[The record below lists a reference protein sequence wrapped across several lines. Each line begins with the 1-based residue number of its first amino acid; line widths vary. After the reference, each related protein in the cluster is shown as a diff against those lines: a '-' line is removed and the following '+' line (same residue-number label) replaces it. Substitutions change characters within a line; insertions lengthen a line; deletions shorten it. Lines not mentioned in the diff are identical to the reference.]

1 MRLCIISSMFPYPNE
16 SPQVGP
22 DNVVYNLVKG
32 IIKQNS
38 DISIDIVTILNDVKK
53 AFVDERFP
61 GVRVHYLPCLKY
73 LSRSFGDP
81 IIIKKFLKMHDYDL
95 IHSHYP
101 IALAKVMDTSTP
113 KIVTLHGIFHRE
125 RNFVKNPLTRLFYH
139 DYNTYMLKKILPKL
153 DGFVAISPYVIDE
166 LREMGVHDKMK
177 NIFQINNPID
187 NSFFAVTPNHDSNM
201 IFYPAR
207 ITERKNQLAAIHAI
221 ELVKNNV
228 DKFKLI
234 FTGGADEEY
243 LEIINKEINENGLTE
258 FVEYL
263 GKVSRDEIFELY
275 SEASI
280 VYLLSNQET
289 QPMSI
294 LEAMSTGKP
303 VIASNIKSNEYLV
316 KDGVTGYLV
325 DSNDSEKIAEYT
337 IELLNDKRKR
347 IEMGECA
354 RKIAQ
359 KQYYPEVIVEQTLK
373 MYHDFVNSNNK
384 LEYSEVLK

>member
-1 MRLCIISSMFPYPNE
+1 MKLCIISPTFPYPNE
-16 SPQVGP
+16 SPHVGP

-32 IIKQNS
+32 IIKQNR

-53 AFVDERFP
+53 EFVDERFP
-61 GVRVHYLPCLKY
+61 DVRVYYLPRLKY

-81 IIIKKFLKMHDYDL
+81 IIIQKFLKKHDYDL
-95 IHSHYP
+95 VHAHYP
-101 IALAKVMDTSTP
+101 IALAKVMDMTTP
-113 KIVTLHGIFHRE
+113 KILTLHGIFHRE

-166 LREMGVHDKMK
+166 LKEMGMHDKMK
-177 NIFQINNPID
+177 NIFLINNPID
-187 NSFFAVTPNHDSNM
+187 NSFFNVTPNHDSNM

-207 ITERKNQLAAIHAI
+207 ITKRKNQLAAMHAI

-228 DKFKLI
+228 DNFELI
-234 FTGGADEEY
+234 LTGGSDKKY
-243 LEIINKEINENGLTE
+243 LGQVNGAISENGLTD

-263 GKVSRDEIFELY
+263 GKVSRDEILELY
-275 SEASI
+275 SKASI

-303 VIASNIKSNEYLV
+303 VIASKIKSNEYLV
-316 KDGVTGYLV
+316 KDGVTGHLV
-325 DSNDSEKIAEYT
+325 DPNDSKTIAQYT
-337 IELLNDKRKR
+337 IELLNNKAKR

-359 KQYYPEVIVEQTLK
+359 KQYHPDVIVEQTLK
-373 MYHDFVNSNNK
+373 IYKNVMESHND
-384 LEYSEVLK
+384 

>member
-1 MRLCIISSMFPYPNE
+1 MKICIISSPFPYPNE
-16 SPQVGP
+16 SPQFGP

-38 DISIDIVTILNDVKK
+38 YISIDIVTILNNVKNE
-53 AFVDERFP
+53 FVDERFP
-61 GVRVHYLPCLKY
+61 NVNVHYLPHLKY
-73 LSRSFGDP
+73 VPRSFGDP
-81 IIIKKFLKMHDYDL
+81 IIIKKFLKKHEYDL
-95 IHSHYP
+95 VHAHYP
-101 IALAKVMDTSTP
+101 IALAKVMDMSTP
-113 KIVTLHGIFHRE
+113 KILTLHGIFHRE

-166 LREMGVHDKMK
+166 LREMGVYDKMK

-187 NSFFAVTPNHDSNM
+187 NSFFDVIPNHDSNM

-207 ITERKNQLAAIHAI
+207 IVERKNQLAAIHVI

-234 FTGGADEEY
+234 LTGGSDGEY
-243 LEIINKEINENGLTE
+243 LEQVNNAISENGLTD
-258 FVEYL
+258 VVDYL
-263 GKVSRDEIFELY
+263 GKVSRDDILELY
-275 SEASI
+275 SKASI

-303 VIASNIKSNEYLV
+303 VIASKIKSNEYLV
-316 KDGVTGYLV
+316 KNDVTGYLV
-325 DSNDSEKIAEYT
+325 DPNDSKKIAEYT
-337 IELLNDKRKR
+337 IELLNNKAKR

-359 KQYYPEVIVEQTLK
+359 KQYHPDVIIEQTLK
-373 MYHDFVNSNNK
+373 MYEMIIEAQNG
-384 LEYSEVLK
+384 

>member
-1 MRLCIISSMFPYPNE
+1 MKLCIISSMFPHLGE

-101 IALAKVMDTSTP
+101 IALAKVMDTNTP

-125 RNFVKNPLTRLFYH
+125 RSYEKNPLARLFYY

-166 LREMGVHDKMK
+166 LREMGVHGKIK

-187 NSFFAVTPNHDSNM
+187 NSFFDVTPNHDNNM

-207 ITERKNQLAAIHAI
+207 ITKRKNQLAAIHAI

-228 DKFKLI
+228 DNFKLI
-234 FTGGADEEY
+234 FTGGSDEGY
-243 LEIINKEINENGLTE
+243 LEQINDAINEKGLTE

-263 GKVSRDEIFELY
+263 GKVSRDEILELY
-275 SEASI
+275 SKASI
-280 VYLLSNQET
+280 IYLLSNQET

-294 LEAMSTGKP
+294 LEAMSTRKP

-316 KDGVTGYLV
+316 KEGVTGYLV
-325 DSNDSEKIAEYT
+325 NSNDLKKIAEHT
-337 IELLNDKRKR
+337 IELLNNKKKR

-359 KQYYPEVIVEQTLK
+359 KQYHPDVIVKQTLK
-373 MYHDFVNSNNK
+373 MYEIVMGSYNG
-384 LEYSEVLK
+384 

>member
-1 MRLCIISSMFPYPNE
+1 MRLCMISSMFPYPNE

-32 IIKQNS
+32 IIKQNI
-38 DISIDIVTILNDVKK
+38 DITIDIVTILNDVKE
-53 AFVDERFP
+53 AFEDERFP
-61 GVRVHYLPCLKY
+61 GVRVHYLPRLKY

-95 IHSHYP
+95 VHTHYP
-101 IALAKVMDTSTP
+101 IALAKVMHMSTP
-113 KIVTLHGIFHRE
+113 KILTLHGIYHCE
-125 RNFVKNPLTRLFYH
+125 RNFVQNPLTRLFYH
-139 DYNTYMLKKILPKL
+139 DYNTHMLKKILPKL

-166 LREMGVHDKMK
+166 LKGMDVYDKMK

-187 NSFFAVTPNHDSNM
+187 NSFFDVTPNHDNNM

-207 ITERKNQLAAIHAI
+207 ITERKNQLAAIHAV
-221 ELVKNNV
+221 ELVKKNV

-234 FTGGADEEY
+234 LTGGSDRKY
-243 LEIINKEINENGLTE
+243 LELVNDAISENGLTDIT
-258 FVEYL
+258 EYL
-263 GKVSRDEIFELY
+263 GKVSRDKILELY
-275 SEASI
+275 GKASI

-316 KDGVTGYLV
+316 KNGVTGYLV
-325 DSNDSEKIAEYT
+325 DSNDSKTIAQYT
-337 IELLNDKRKR
+337 VELLNNRDKR
-347 IEMGECA
+347 IGMGESA
-354 RKIAQ
+354 KKIAQ
-359 KQYYPEVIVEQTLK
+359 KQYHPDAIVEQTLK
-373 MYHDFVNSNNK
+373 MYEKVIGT
-384 LEYSEVLK
+384 

>member
-1 MRLCIISSMFPYPNE
+1 MKICILSSPFPYPNE
-16 SPQVGP
+16 SPQFGP

-32 IIKQNS
+32 LIKQNS
-38 DISIDIVTILNDVKK
+38 DISIDIVTILNDVKE

-61 GVRVHYLPCLKY
+61 DVRVHYLPHLKY
-73 LSRSFGDP
+73 VPRSFGDP
-81 IIIKKFLKMHDYDL
+81 IIIKRFLKKHDYDL
-95 IHSHYP
+95 VHAHYP
-101 IALAKVMDTSTP
+101 IALAKIMDMSVP
-113 KIVTLHGIFHRE
+113 KILTLHGIFHRE

-139 DYNTYMLKKILPKL
+139 DYNTYILKKILPKL
-153 DGFVAISPYVIDE
+153 DGFIAISPYVIDE
-166 LREMGVHDKMK
+166 LKEMGIHDKMK

-187 NSFFAVTPNHDSNM
+187 NSFFDVTPNHGGKI

-207 ITERKNQLAAIHAI
+207 ITERKNQLAAIHVI

-234 FTGGADEEY
+234 LTGGSDRKY
-243 LEIINKEINENGLTE
+243 LERVNDAISENGLAD

-263 GKVSRDEIFELY
+263 GKVSRDEILELY
-275 SEASI
+275 SKASI

-316 KDGVTGYLV
+316 KNGVTGYLV
-325 DSNDSEKIAEYT
+325 DPKDAKTIAQYT
-337 IELLNDKRKR
+337 IELLNNKAKR

-359 KQYYPEVIVEQTLK
+359 KQYHPDVIVKQTLK
-373 MYHDFVNSNNK
+373 MYDEIIGK
-384 LEYSEVLK
+384 

>member
-1 MRLCIISSMFPYPNE
+1 MQPQDDIMKLCIISPTFPYPGE

-32 IIKQNS
+32 LVKLNS
-38 DISIDIVTILNDVKK
+38 NMSIDIVTIPDDVKK
-53 AFVDERFP
+53 AFTDELFP
-61 GVRVHYLPCLKY
+61 RVRVHYLPKLRCP
-73 LSRSFGDP
+73 SRSFGDP
-81 IIIKKFLKMHDYDL
+81 IIIKKFLKMHAYDL

-101 IALAKVMDTSTP
+101 IALAKVMDINTP
-113 KIVTLHGIFHRE
+113 KILTLHGIFHHE

-139 DYNTYMLKKILPKL
+139 DYNTYMLKKNLPKL

-166 LREMGVHDKMK
+166 LKEMGVHNKMK

-187 NSFFAVTPNHDSNM
+187 NSFFDVPSNHDNNM

-207 ITERKNQLAAIHAI
+207 ITKRKNQLAAIHAI

-228 DKFKLI
+228 DNFKLI
-234 FTGGADEEY
+234 FTGDPDERY
-243 LEIINKEINENGLTE
+243 LEQVNDAINEKGLTE

-263 GKVSRDEIFELY
+263 GKVSRDEILKLY
-275 SEASI
+275 SKASI

-289 QPMSI
+289 QPMAI
-294 LEAMSTGKP
+294 LEAMSTGTP
-303 VIASNIKSNEYLV
+303 VIASKIKSIEYLV
-316 KDGVTGYLV
+316 KEGVTGYLV
-325 DSNDSEKIAEYT
+325 DPNDSEKIAEYT
-337 IELLNDKRKR
+337 IELLNDNRKR

-359 KQYYPEVIVEQTLK
+359 KQYHPDVIVEQTLK
-373 MYHDFVNSNNK
+373 MYEKVMGLHNG
-384 LEYSEVLK
+384 